1 MSSITLGDS
10 GKFITSLLV
19 SYDDI
24 LILVPPFLA
33 LCAIYR
39 RLEPS
44 WSTSRQHAW
53 VLTTLTSALMTLV
66 SIPLLADYLSS
77 GGDVK
82 SVRALPI
89 LTYTTCRFFQAYL
102 LASVSCSL
110 QIPSAKKNLQFIL
123 SDLTM
128 GLLYYRSEV
137 NLLTGWVH
145 HLLYVCIVQYT
156 IRRGWANIFC
166 LCALMEVRSY
176 LVSYLIFLS
185 YLAPPSYPLLS
196 SASRFYT
203 PAYVLT
209 SLSPSPSS

>member
-1 MSSITLGDS
+1 
-10 GKFITSLLV
+10 
-19 SYDDI
+19 
-24 LILVPPFLA
+24 
-33 LCAIYR
+33 
-39 RLEPS
+39 
-44 WSTSRQHAW
+44 
-53 VLTTLTSALMTLV
+53 
-66 SIPLLADYLSS
+66 
-77 GGDVK
+77 
-82 SVRALPI
+82 
-89 LTYTTCRFFQAYL
+89 
-102 LASVSCSL
+102 
-110 QIPSAKKNLQFIL
+110 
-123 SDLTM
+123 M

-203 PAYVLT
+203 HAYVLT